1 MSIKNFDFNNLSEDY
16 LKSFKKPDI
25 KELYILNKKYALL
38 NSNINNYNSEANNRS
53 AICFN
58 TLYNITINENSDN
71 FDDILHQIQYISK
84 IDFIFLNKLNSFLL
98 KIPIIDY
105 WMEKFLDECKLTLKS
120 IFSSIETIEKLIDYE
135 FSVFEQHITDLKDIK
150 ECFSLSIREL
160 ELDLFTLYF
169 KEKETINID
178 NNQLLEDIQ
187 SKVYSTNLSRL
198 NLTQSLLQ
206 VSLIEDRI
214 YNLRNQLYT
223 LKTVT
228 LPVWKNTLTI
238 INTIKKDKNLKSKFK
253 MIETLNNNN
262 LSSLSSIIIDN
273 FKNGIINPHLLNL
286 SSQVVKEELI
296 NIKLEKDNNLKK
308 NVDFF
313 QNIDIIYQPK

>member
-1 MSIKNFDFNNLSEDY
+1 MSIKNFDFNNLSEEY

-25 KELYILNKKYALL
+25 KELYILDKKYALL
-38 NSNINNYNSEANNRS
+38 NSNINDYNSEANNRS
-53 AICFN
+53 AVCFN
-58 TLYNITINENSDN
+58 SLYNITINENSDN
-71 FDDILHQIQYISK
+71 FDDIIQQIQYISK

-120 IFSSIETIEKLIDYE
+120 IFSSIEIIEKLIDYE
-135 FSVFEQHITDLKDIK
+135 FSIFEQHITDLKDIK

-169 KEKETINID
+169 KEKETINMD

-296 NIKLEKDNNLKK
+296 SIKLEKDNNLKK

>member
-25 KELYILNKKYALL
+25 KELYILDKKYALL
-38 NSNINNYNSEANNRS
+38 NSNINNYNSEANHRS
-53 AICFN
+53 AVCFN

-71 FDDILHQIQYISK
+71 FEDIFNQIQYISK

-105 WMEKFLDECKLTLKS
+105 WMEKFLDECNLTLKS
-120 IFSSIETIEKLIDYE
+120 IFLSIETIEKLIDYE
-135 FSVFEQHITDLKDIK
+135 FSIFEQHITDLKDIK

-238 INTIKKDKNLKSKFK
+238 INTITKDKNLKAKFK
-253 MIETLNNNN
+253 MIETVNNNN

-273 FKNGIINPHLLNL
+273 FKNGIINPYLLNL
-286 SSQVVKEELI
+286 SSKIVKEELT
-296 NIKLEKDNNLKK
+296 NIKIEKDNNLKK

-313 QNIDIIYQPK
+313 QNIDIIYKPK

>member
-71 FDDILHQIQYISK
+71 FEDILHQIQYISK

-135 FSVFEQHITDLKDIK
+135 FSIFEQHITDLKDIK